1 MEWIDDPLRPARSE
15 IWAKRGEPDP
25 AAIDLH
31 PANEDAARVYMLTRQ
46 QVITAGRGQ
55 VVDISI
61 PAVKIAMDLYG
72 VRDQAKCLNR
82 VRKLF
87 HHRLEAQQRES

>member
-1 MEWIDDPLRPARSE
+1 MEENA
-15 IWAKRGEPDP
+15 
-25 AAIDLH
+25 
-31 PANEDAARVYMLTRQ
+31 DAARVYMLTRQ
-46 QVITAGRGQ
+46 QVVTAGMGQ

-72 VRDQAKCLNR
+72 VNDQLACLNR

-87 HHRLEAQQRES
+87 HKIEVKSDASGGLEP